1 MVYRYGG
8 SMGEKLTTVTAVTN
22 EIKLH
27 SAASAAAAA
36 ATT

>member
-1 MVYRYGG
+1 
-8 SMGEKLTTVTAVTN
+8 MGEKLTTVTAVTN

-36 ATT
+36 AATT